1 MGMKTSNSLVA
12 MVAAPL
18 LVAVG
23 AAPVSARCGDK
34 AGHRNPVETTLT
46 LNVIRPRPAYYLRT
60 SAYVMMFTADDMI
73 KRVEESDRNGRHAA
87 LLSALKRDQPL
98 ASDTD
103 LFKYAFELPREVETL
118 DYAVAALLDEGK
130 ANLTA
135 TSALDGSGP
144 SETTIVRGSTVF
156 DGITYSRAYCTATGT
171 QLHRV
176 QDTYE

>member
-1 MGMKTSNSLVA
+1 MKTSNSLVA

-18 LVAVG
+18 LVAV
-23 AAPVSARCGDK
+23 ATAPVSARCGDK

-60 SAYVMMFTADDMI
+60 SAFVLMFTADDMI
-73 KRVEESDRNGRHAA
+73 KRVEESDRNGKHAA

-118 DYAVAALLDEGK
+118 DYAVAALLD
-130 ANLTA
+130 
-135 TSALDGSGP
+135 
-144 SETTIVRGSTVF
+144 
-156 DGITYSRAYCTATGT
+156 
-171 QLHRV
+171 
-176 QDTYE
+176 

>member
-1 MGMKTSNSLVA
+1 MKTSNSLVA
-12 MVAAPL
+12 MLASL
-18 LVAVG
+18 LMALA

-144 SETTIVRGSTVF
+144 SETTIVRGATVF
-156 DGITYSRAYCTATGT
+156 DGITYSRAYCTVTGT